1 MVERIKVD
9 GAVFLNNKKASNH
22 PDFQGKIELSKT
34 LLKELVERAK
44 RNQDLSISLAM
55 WDRTSKDGKVYK
67 YVSIELPLIK
77 EPEVEA
83 FEDEIP
89 F

>member
-1 MVERIKVD
+1 M
-9 GAVFLNNKKASNH
+9 NNKKASNH